1 MDYRYD
7 LLDKLKA
14 LSDEGKLDLAQYD
27 GQTAKD
33 LGTSEFEKIH
43 YSVSSSL
50 QMPAAAYKLELAGR
64 DLGDK
69 GTRLFENSLML
80 AVEYINGRLRFVDGD
95 ADGATDG
102 KNAGTVTEHGIIA
115 APKIDDDALKAIIDR
130 LDTFET
136 ASRRMEGRLASVQ
149 KTLNDEVR
157 KSSGAAASVADDGT
171 SGELRIAID
180 MHDGETVL
188 HDVAIILEKV
198 TALQATLEEC
208 AKGISTNA
216 EGSASCLSEIRSC
229 SDSIDNLLNVLY
241 FDDTDSVGDVD
252 YDTITDDGDDTD
264 MTSAMSETDD
274 DGNDDN
280 DAAGDVSA
288 SSQADDADDGTPSS
302 AEPNRSD
309 AVDDGDSAT
318 NAPEGIDNADDT
330 DGKPTAGDEGSDVL
344 SAEPIMLSDNTHDD
358 ADGIADFGTGHIDSI
373 DDIARKFA
381 AQVNENLGIQPS
393 GNDDADD
400 TMDDYDSDY
409 ADLFGEA
416 AEDLLDGGDDVVDAS
431 SSQAQDGEADT
442 DAQSDMGE
450 MDMSDFMSDVTFD
463 SEDEAGTDTPKT
475 LTREHGADN
484 DNGDADSDFE
494 LDDDF
499 PDMSDVFDDIAG
511 DAGDN
516 DADTGAHVGSNDDS
530 ITVPARRRHDSKAKW
545 NA

>member
-14 LSDEGKLDLAQYD
+14 LSDEGKLNLAQYD

-80 AVEYINGRLRFVDGD
+80 AVEYINGRIRFVNGD
-95 ADGATDG
+95 ADGVADG
-102 KNAGTVTEHGIIA
+102 KSAGTVTEHGALA
-115 APKIDDDALKAIIDR
+115 AATKIDEDSLKAIIDR

-149 KTLNDEVR
+149 KTLSDEVR

-252 YDTITDDGDDTD
+252 YDTIADDDDGTD

-280 DAAGDVSA
+280 DTAGDVSA

-344 SAEPIMLSDNTHDD
+344 SAEPIMLPNNMHDN

-381 AQVNENLGIQPS
+381 AQVSENLGIQPS

-400 TMDDYDSDY
+400 AMDDYDSDY

-416 AEDLLDGGDDVVDAS
+416 AEDLSDGGDDVVDAS

-475 LTREHGADN
+475 LTREHGA
-484 DNGDADSDFE
+484 GDSDFG

-516 DADTGAHVGSNDDS
+516 DAGTDAHVGSNDDS
-530 ITVPARRRHDSKAKW
+530 ITVPARKRHDSKAKW
-545 NA
+545 KA

>member
-7 LLDKLKA
+7 LLDKIKA

-80 AVEYINGRLRFVDGD
+80 AVEYINGRLRFIDGD
-95 ADGATDG
+95 ADGVADG
-102 KNAGTVTEHGIIA
+102 KNAGTVTEHGALAA
-115 APKIDDDALKAIIDR
+115 APKIDDDSLKAIIDR

-136 ASRRMEGRLASVQ
+136 VSRRMEGRLASVQ
-149 KTLNDEVR
+149 KTLSDEVR

-198 TALQATLEEC
+198 TALQGTLEEC
-208 AKGISTNA
+208 AKGISANA

-229 SDSIDNLLNVLY
+229 SDSIDNLLNVFY
-241 FDDTDSVGDVD
+241 FDDTDSVGDMD
-252 YDTITDDGDDTD
+252 YDTIADDGDDTD
-264 MTSAMSETDD
+264 MTSAMSDADD
-274 DGNDDN
+274 DGNDD
-280 DAAGDVSA
+280 AAGDADA
-288 SSQADDADDGTPSS
+288 SSQADDTDDGTS
-302 AEPNRSD
+302 ASTEPNRSD
-309 AVDDGDSAT
+309 TADNEDSAED
-318 NAPEGIDNADDT
+318 APESIDNADDT
-330 DGKPTAGDEGSDVL
+330 DGKPAANGDGSDEL
-344 SAEPIMLSDNTHDD
+344 YAEPIMLPDNMHDN

-400 TMDDYDSDY
+400 AMDDYDSDY

-416 AEDLLDGGDDVVDAS
+416 AEDLSDGGDDVVDAS

-475 LTREHGADN
+475 LTREHGA
-484 DNGDADSDFE
+484 GDSDFG

-516 DADTGAHVGSNDDS
+516 DAGTDAHVGSNDDS
-530 ITVPARRRHDSKAKW
+530 ITVPARKRHDSKAKW
-545 NA
+545 KA